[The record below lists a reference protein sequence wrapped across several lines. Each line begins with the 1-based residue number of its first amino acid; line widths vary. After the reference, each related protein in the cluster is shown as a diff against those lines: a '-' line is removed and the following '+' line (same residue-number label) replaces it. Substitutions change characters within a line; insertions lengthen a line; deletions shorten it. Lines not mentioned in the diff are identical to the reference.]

1 MKDTGKDQDGFVRA
15 TRPCAARSH
24 LFRLK
29 QNGGLQPPPPRPRQ
43 LHRSSF
49 MKIREREARSRKY
62 AKREWRETL
71 NSVSPE
77 IRYGN
82 QLEEGRFLARQF
94 NLEILHA

>member
-1 MKDTGKDQDGFVRA
+1 MEKLEVGTGR
-15 TRPCAARSH
+15 
-24 LFRLK
+24 
-29 QNGGLQPPPPRPRQ
+29 
-43 LHRSSF
+43 
-49 MKIREREARSRKY
+49 IY
-62 AKREWRETL
+62 AKREWREIL